1 MSGLEYK
8 IDVDESGI
16 QDFLENPINEK
27 KINAAI
33 DRSLKKTMRW
43 LATQTARGLSK
54 DLDVLVRNIRERLF
68 VDFKKSKTQ
77 GVTLWVGLND
87 IHADS
92 IGKLRQ
98 NSSGINA
105 RSHHF
110 KGAFIAEAH
119 KGKSHITAWRRAS
132 SKHSSPI
139 DEVRNNKNERNQQD
153 PKGHGLWPRYPLKK
167 VGVRIEYDGYEYLER
182 QEQMISQRF
191 NTILHQ
197 ELNYEFY
204 VKS

>member
-1 MSGLEYK
+1 MSGLEYQ

-33 DRSLKKTMRW
+33 DRALKKTIRW
-43 LATQTARGLSK
+43 LAVQTARGLAK
-54 DLDVLVRNIRERLF
+54 DLDVLVKSIRDRLF
-68 VDFKKSKTQ
+68 FDFKQSKTQ
-77 GVTLWVGLND
+77 GVSLWVGLND

-98 NSSGINA
+98 NSSGISA
-105 RSHHF
+105 RGHHF
-110 KGAFIAEAH
+110 KGAFIAEAY
-119 KGKSHITAWRRAS
+119 KGKSYITAWRRAS
-132 SKHSSPI
+132 SKHSSSI
-139 DEVRNNKNERNQQD
+139 DEVRNNGYERNQLT
-153 PKGHGLWPRYPLKK
+153 PKDHKLWPRYPLKK
-167 VGVRIEYDGYEYLER
+167 VGVRIEYDGYDYLER